1 MTVDKKRKTVEE
13 TAENQ
18 KIIAIE
24 RKRLKAEKIVKAIL
38 KIRETKLRQWIE
50 TEEIEI
56 KGL

>member
-1 MTVDKKRKTVEE
+1 MTVDKKRK
-13 TAENQ
+13 NSRRNSR
-18 KIIAIE
+18 KSKDNCD